1 MPKIIIHYFRG
12 KEQQRLQLVRLLHSV
27 QHDLFKSKTQT
38 DGLTNGTSIELDVPY
53 EELDTFV
60 EELDNLQLE
69 YEIH

>member
-12 KEQQRLQLVRLLHSV
+12 KEQQPLQLVRLLHSI
-27 QHDLFKSKTQT
+27 QHDLLKSKTQI

-53 EELDTFV
+53 EELDAFV